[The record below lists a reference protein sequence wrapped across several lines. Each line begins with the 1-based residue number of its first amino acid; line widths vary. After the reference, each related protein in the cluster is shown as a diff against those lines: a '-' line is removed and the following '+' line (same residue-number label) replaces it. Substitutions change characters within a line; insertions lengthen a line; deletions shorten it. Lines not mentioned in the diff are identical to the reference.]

1 VVAESPVPEGGWVAP
16 DGSIV
21 QRAEPALPPGGPSPR
36 HGDGG
41 RRAAI
46 VAGVILV
53 GLGALF
59 LAGEFVPSF
68 DASVAWPTA
77 SVILGVVLV
86 VLSIRPARD

>member
-1 VVAESPVPEGGWVAP
+1 VAESPDPEGGWVAP

-21 QRAEPALPPGGPSPR
+21 PRAEPAPPPDDPSR

-46 VAGVILV
+46 VAGLILV

-59 LAGEFVPSF
+59 LAREFVPAF
-68 DASVAWPTA
+68 DTSVAWPTA

-86 VLSIRPARD
+86 ILSIRPGRD

>member
-1 VVAESPVPEGGWVAP
+1 MAESPVPEGGWVAP

-21 QRAEPALPPGGPSPR
+21 KRAEPALPPEGPSSR

-59 LAGEFVPSF
+59 LAGEFMPSF
-68 DASVAWPTA
+68 DPSLAWPAASV
-77 SVILGVVLV
+77 VLGVVLV
-86 VLSIRPARD
+86 ILSIRPGRD